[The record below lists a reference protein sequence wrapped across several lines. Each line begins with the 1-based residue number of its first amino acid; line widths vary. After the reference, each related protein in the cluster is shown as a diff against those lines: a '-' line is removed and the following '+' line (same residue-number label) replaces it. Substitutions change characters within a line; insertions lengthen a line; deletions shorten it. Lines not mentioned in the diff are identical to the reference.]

1 MKKILLSSLCL
12 LFAFVAFAQVNP
24 NRMVVQPKQ
33 GNPVGYLVERIDS
46 VYFAK
51 IEGRVAADVQFKHYK
66 TGKADTVVLSVTMT
80 PECKGFRIACIPAV
94 RANALTSDASVAAY
108 LERAAETMYSQ
119 DFTNAEMY
127 GFEESFKPATDY
139 ALITMGYDKYGVAC
153 SASRSNFTTPAAQVV
168 GSPSVDWKV
177 DELGSDKLVMTF
189 TANDDCANF
198 ATCLFKAGEAQ
209 AQFEQW
215 APMMGFANMGDMI
228 KRWSGKLY
236 QNQNT
241 QTWNNLTPDTDYEI
255 YVLPLDVNG
264 NYGSMVI
271 ANVKT
276 KAIGGEGLA
285 EMTIEIGR
293 FGGDADNGYY
303 QEVIYTPND
312 QASLHRDMIITTE
325 AYNKPEWGEAGV
337 KAFLM
342 KDNPMDPNWN
352 QYGVDAARWNADPS
366 TEYIA
371 FSMARNIKGEWGPLA
386 SKPFTTPASASAV
399 NAAKVQI
406 PYRLN
411 SSVSNVGVMP
421 SAFKNGMMKRGV
433 CLVQK

>member
-12 LFAFVAFAQVNP
+12 LFAFVASAQVNP
-24 NRMVVQPKQ
+24 NRMIIQPKQ
-33 GNPVGYLVERIDS
+33 GDHVGYLVERIDS
-46 VYFAK
+46 VYFTK
-51 IEGRVAADVQFKHYK
+51 IEGRVAADVKFKSYK

-94 RANALTSDASVAAY
+94 RANALTSDASVATY
-108 LERAAETMYSQ
+108 LEKTGETMYFK

-127 GFEESFKPATDY
+127 GFEEPFKPATEY
-139 ALITMGYDKYGVAC
+139 TLITMGYDKYGIAC

-168 GSPSVDWKV
+168 GSPAVEWKV

-189 TANDDCANF
+189 TANNDCANF

-228 KRWSGKLY
+228 KQWSGKLY
-236 QNQNT
+236 QDKNT
-241 QTWNNLTPDTDYEI
+241 QTWNNLIPNTDYEI

-285 EMTIEIGR
+285 EMTIEIGQ
-293 FGGDADNGYY
+293 FGGDATGGYY

-312 QASLHRDMIITTE
+312 QVSLHRDIILATE
-325 AYNKPEWGEAGV
+325 NYNKPEWGEAGV

-342 KDNPMDPNWN
+342 EDNPQDPYWN
-352 QYGVDAARWNADPS
+352 QYGVDAAKWTVTPS

-371 FSMARNIKGEWGPLA
+371 FSMAQNIKGEWGPLA
-386 SKPFTTPASASAV
+386 TKAFTTPASASAV

-411 SSVSNVGVMP
+411 NGGLNVGVVP
-421 SAFKNGMMKRGV
+421 AAFKNGVMKRGV
-433 CLVQK
+433 RLVQK